1 MKVMLLWK
9 CYIED
14 LAVDISLVE
23 VVPFLLVPSLPWEHA
38 EMGTTSA
45 IRNSQLNPHV
55 T

>member
-1 MKVMLLWK
+1 MNVMLLWNVT
-9 CYIED
+9 ISD

-23 VVPFLLVPSLPWEHA
+23 VVPFLLAQEHA